1 MRTKTIKF
9 IVLGL
14 MLLSALPN
22 LVVGQATKE
31 QKMLIDAEL
40 TKRGLTEAEAK
51 EALKGIGLD
60 PATLTP
66 EIIVSRQNDIN
77 AALDGAVAKKN
88 VVSSVDSMQI
98 TKPLPDNKS
107 TPAEKVVEA
116 AVQNA
121 VKETAST
128 SNVTDI
134 YGHSVFTDQS
144 LEVFRTTDGA
154 KAPDTYILGA
164 GDIIR
169 VTIFGVS
176 QADLVFEI
184 NQQGYVQPTGLPQI
198 YLQGVSLG
206 DARQL
211 LKQRFSSAYRFQS
224 DQFVLTIQT
233 ARTIQVQVFGETKL
247 RGSFTISALNSPFG
261 ALMAAGGPNEIGSV
275 RNIELIRGKK
285 RIKLDVYEFLRNP
298 AIAKEL
304 DLQQNDLIYVPVARS
319 VVRIEG
325 GVKRPMRYELSGR
338 EGLKEL
344 VELAGGL
351 QFYANTE
358 LVQIERQLSDT
369 TSLLE
374 YPLTDVMKG
383 QLKVVLF
390 EGDVVR
396 VRQNNKQLEAFV
408 EIEGEVF
415 YPGKYALIDG
425 LSLPELIQKAQ
436 IKAEAKTE
444 FVIIERLFR
453 DGTTKVLKLQ
463 GAEVDTFSL
472 LPRDKAL
479 LFSKKQFTNQA
490 TVTVSGSV
498 KLPFDRQLEFG
509 DELSVENAILVAG
522 GLLPTADPIAFVTR
536 TDLFNTNIKSYIQ
549 VDLLKN
555 QDFKLRAGDVL
566 TVYDRTLFS
575 LAKGIKLTGAVNLP
589 SSFTYNPNLKL
600 SDLFKMAGGFTIKTD
615 KNRVDVFRLYYDNI
629 KGTGY
634 ERIVLEVDSAYN
646 IIGKDFRLA
655 PFDIVVVRDLPLFD
669 LDRTV
674 QLSGQ
679 VLYAGTYPLEASR
692 IHLSHILKKAGGL
705 NVLADTENGI
715 IIRTSG
721 TRKQI
726 GFNPRKAL
734 ANEGN
739 RKHDPILLPGDV
751 IEIQTLQ
758 NTVGIRLR
766 ATREADLLN
775 AGVAVGNTSENDL
788 RFFTYRGNRTARWYV
803 RNLAGGFA
811 EKANKNSVTVI
822 YPDGS
827 VRGTRTYFGV
837 IRDYPNLR
845 PGGIIS
851 LTYKIEK
858 PKGEKK
864 EVNIDAVYTRTLTSL
879 TSIMTIL
886 ILARQLQP

>member
-1 MRTKTIKF
+1 MRTKTIQLLL
-9 IVLGL
+9 LGL
-14 MLLSALPN
+14 MLLSAMPN
-22 LVVGQATKE
+22 LLLAQATKE

-40 TKRGLTEAEAK
+40 TKRGLTEAEANA
-51 EALKGIGLD
+51 ALNGIGID
-60 PATLTP
+60 AATLTP
-66 EIIVSRQNDIN
+66 ELLVARQSDITN
-77 AALDGAVAKKN
+77 ALDAAAAKKSGGAN
-88 VVSSVDSMQI
+88 NAIPEVMS
-98 TKPLPDNKS
+98 PAAEAKS
-107 TPAEKVVEA
+107 TAAEKVVEA

-121 VKETAST
+121 VKE
-128 SNVTDI
+128 SNPSEKSVDI
-134 YGHSVFTDQS
+134 YGHSMFVDQS

-176 QADLVFEI
+176 QADLMLEI

-211 LKQRFSSAYRFQS
+211 LKQRFSTAYRFQS

-298 AIAKEL
+298 AMAKEL

-325 GVKRPMRYELSGR
+325 GVKRPMRYELKDL

-344 VELAGGL
+344 VEMAGGL
-351 QFYANTE
+351 LFNANTD
-358 LVQIERQLSDT
+358 LVQISRQLSDT
-369 TSLLE
+369 ATLLE
-374 YPLTDVMKG
+374 YKLSDVMKG
-383 QLKVVLF
+383 LMKVGLM
-390 EGDVVR
+390 EGDEIR
-396 VRQNNKQLEAFV
+396 VRQNTKQLEAFV
-408 EIEGEVF
+408 EVAGEVF
-415 YPGKYALIDG
+415 YPGSYALEQG
-425 LSLPELIQKAQ
+425 LSFTGLLQKAQ
-436 IKAEAKTE
+436 PTKEAKSD
-444 FVIIERLFR
+444 FVIVERLFR
-453 DGTTKVLKLQ
+453 DGTTKLLKLQ
-463 GAEVDTFSL
+463 ASELDTFQIA
-472 LPRDKAL
+472 PRDKVI
-479 LFSKKQFTNQA
+479 LFSKKQYTNQA
-490 TVTVSGSV
+490 TLSITGAV

-509 DELSVENAILVAG
+509 DELSIENALLVAG
-522 GLLPTADPIAFVTR
+522 GLLPTADPLAYVMR
-536 TDLFNTNIKSYIQ
+536 TDLFNTEIKTYLPVNLETNKS
-549 VDLLKN
+549 
-555 QDFKLRAGDVL
+555 FKLRAGDVL
-566 TVYDRTLFS
+566 TVYDRTTYS
-575 LAKGIKLTGAVNLP
+575 LSKSIRVTGAVNTP
-589 SSFTYNPNLKL
+589 SSFTYNPDLKL
-600 SDLFKMAGGFTIKTD
+600 ADLMKMAGGFTIKSD
-615 KNRVDVFRLYYDNI
+615 KSRVDVFRLYYDNI

-634 ERIVLEVDSAYN
+634 ERIVLDVDTSYKV
-646 IIGKDFRLA
+646 IGQNFTLA
-655 PFDIVVVRDLPLFD
+655 PFDIIVVRDLPLFD

-692 IHLSHILKKAGGL
+692 VHLSHVIKKAGGL

-715 IIRTSG
+715 ILRTAG
-721 TRKQI
+721 NRKQI

-739 RKHDPILLPGDV
+739 QKHDPILLAGDV
-751 IEIQTLQ
+751 VEIQSLQ

-775 AGVAVGNTSENDL
+775 AGVEVGNLSENDL
-788 RFFTYRGNRTARWYV
+788 RFFTYRGNRNARWYV

-811 EKANKNSVTVI
+811 EKANKNSVTVV

-827 VRGTRTYFGV
+827 VRGTRRYLGI
-837 IRDYPNLR
+837 IRDYPNVR
-845 PGGIIS
+845 PGAVIS

-858 PKGEKK
+858 PKEEKK
-864 EVNIDAVYTRTLTSL
+864 KVDVDALYSRTLTSV
-879 TSIMTIL
+879 TTIMTLL
-886 ILARQLQP
+886 ILARQLQ

>member
-9 IVLGL
+9 ILLGL

-40 TKRGLTEAEAK
+40 TKRGLTEAEANA
-51 EALKGIGLD
+51 ALNGIGLD

-66 EIIVSRQNDIN
+66 EILVARQSDITN
-77 AALDGAVAKKN
+77 ALDAAAAKKSGGATN
-88 VVSSVDSMQI
+88 ASPEVMS
-98 TKPLPDNKS
+98 PAAEAKS
-107 TPAEKVVEA
+107 TAAEKVVES

-121 VKETAST
+121 VKESTALVGS
-128 SNVTDI
+128 TDI

-211 LKQRFSSAYRFQS
+211 LKQRFSTAYRFQS
-224 DQFVLTIQT
+224 EQFVLSIQT

-298 AIAKEL
+298 TMAKEL

-374 YPLTDVMKG
+374 YPLTDVVKG
-383 QLKVVLF
+383 SLKVALF
-390 EGDVVR
+390 EGDVIR
-396 VRQNNKQLEAFV
+396 VRQTQKQFEAFV
-408 EIEGEVF
+408 EVAGEVF
-415 YPGKYALIDG
+415 YPGKYALKEG
-425 LSLPELIQKAQ
+425 LSLPDLIQKAQ

-444 FVIIERLFR
+444 FVFIERLFR
-453 DGTTKVLKLQ
+453 DGTSKVLKLQ
-463 GAEVDTFSL
+463 SAEVDTFEL
-472 LPRDKAL
+472 LPRDRVL
-479 LFSKKQFTNQA
+479 LFSKQQFTNQA
-490 TVTVSGSV
+490 TLTINGSV
-498 KLPFDRQLEFG
+498 KLPFERQLEFG
-509 DELSVENAILVAG
+509 DELSVENALLVAG
-522 GLLPTADPIAFVTR
+522 GLLPTAEPVSYVVR
-536 TDLFNTNIKSYIQ
+536 TDLFNPTIKNYIP
-549 VDLLKN
+549 VDLVNDKA
-555 QDFKLRAGDVL
+555 FKLRAGDVL

-575 LAKGIKLTGAVNLP
+575 LAKGIRVTGAVNLP
-589 SSFTYNPNLKL
+589 SDFTYNPNVKL
-600 SDLFKMAGGFTIKTD
+600 SDLFKMTGGFTIKTD
-615 KNRVDVFRLYYDNI
+615 KSRVDVFRLYYDNI

-634 ERIVLEVDSAYN
+634 ERIILEVDSSYN
-646 IIGKDFRLA
+646 VIGKDFRLA
-655 PFDIVVVRDLPLFD
+655 PFDIIVVRDLPLFD

-692 IHLSHILKKAGGL
+692 IHLSHVIKKAGGL

-715 IIRTSG
+715 IIRTTG
-721 TRKQI
+721 NRKQI

-739 RKHDPILLPGDV
+739 RKHDPILMAGDV
-751 IEIQTLQ
+751 VEIQTLQ

-775 AGVAVGNTSENDL
+775 AGVQIGNNSENDL
-788 RFFTYRGNRTARWYV
+788 RYFTYRGSRNARWYV

-827 VRGTRTYFGV
+827 VRGTRRYLGV
-837 IRDYPNLR
+837 IRDYPNIR
-845 PGGIIS
+845 PGAVIS

-858 PKGEKK
+858 PKAEKK
-864 EVNIDAVYTRTLTSL
+864 KVDVDALYTRTLTSV
-879 TSIMTIL
+879 TTIMTLL
-886 ILARQLQP
+886 ILARQL